1 MATMAE
7 RNGPA
12 RVCRREP
19 SPLVLTLFSAVM
31 WAIRNAPAC
40 AALIRKNK
48 SENVMSAPRTRDQ
61 QFVFDCL
68 VGAAGGGVAGI
79 LAMLTV
85 TVIGPSPGID
95 ARGDQVL
102 ALCSLFFLHSGAA
115 MLGALLGG
123 FATAWLNAGTEE

>member
-1 MATMAE
+1 
-7 RNGPA
+7 
-12 RVCRREP
+12 
-19 SPLVLTLFSAVM
+19 
-31 WAIRNAPAC
+31 
-40 AALIRKNK
+40 
-48 SENVMSAPRTRDQ
+48 MSAPRTRDQ

-95 ARGDQVL
+95 THGDQVL
-102 ALCSLFFLHSGAA
+102 ALLSLFFLHSGAA

-123 FATAWLNAGTEE
+123 FATAWLNAGNEDDE